1 MRGVV
6 ASITSCIGGK
16 DERYAVKIQPM
27 NQEVYYVY
35 KTMGEFEALW
45 AKLEALAAEAKLKQQ
60 LFEGDDSSSQDVG
73 VLAKWLM
80 SFIDHFAFRSTI
92 EQLRE
97 QGRETITP
105 LNTLLQA
112 VVRRA
117 SALYVDSSI
126 LRCGCCHVGRQL
138 ALLTRN
144 FTEFAQH
151 DTRAQASL
159 AAFGSPRSDSGAGAY
174 RKRALGEL
182 RPEEDELHTLK
193 RRAMPMFPVRPCEGA
208 SSSATKSRKL
218 SSVDSAEFLIPH
230 IKKVRLDAPSLPG
243 RVVSALPGR
252 RRVFAEVDMTVL

>member
-27 NQEVYYVY
+27 NREVYYVY

-117 SALYVDSSI
+117 SALY
-126 LRCGCCHVGRQL
+126 L